1 MTTAVE
7 TLKESFGTI
16 GKKYGYDNVG
26 AEFVAYRA
34 FKVKWTRSFRWAE
47 FQVLDYLMDAPGE
60 VIDGLAETLFSKI
73 TGKESKPYTPEMT
86 DWITSDEF
94 TRNKQPI
101 YVRRSRNITRSS
113 AGKFKDLDDSL
124 NRLKALGIVEEKSNP
139 YMTWSREELAHTVGY
154 CSTLMDTIVISS
166 IFDSDSIPDYVLDF
180 ALYHEYLITREGW
193 VNFGKG
199 EDFDICAEEKKFPQW
214 KEAEN
219 WIRKLCL
226 HL

>member
-16 GKKYGYDNVG
+16 GKKYGYDKVG
-26 AEFVAYRA
+26 AEFVAYRD

-47 FQVLDYLMDAPGE
+47 FQVSDYLMDAPGE
-60 VIDGLAETLFSKI
+60 VIDGLAETLFSRI
-73 TGKESKPYTPEMT
+73 AGKESKPYTPEMT
-86 DWITSDEF
+86 DWITSEEF

-113 AGKFKDLDDSL
+113 AGKFRDLDDSME
-124 NRLKALGIVEEKSNP
+124 RLKALGLVDEGCNP
-139 YMTWSREELAHTVGY
+139 YLTWSREELAHTVGY

-166 IFDSDSIPDYVLDF
+166 IFDTDSVPEYVLDF
-180 ALYHEYLITREGW
+180 ALYHAYLITREGW

-199 EDFDICAEEKKFPQW
+199 DDFDICAEEKKFPQW